1 MAITLGGLRNEDLE
15 LITSSDLISSAYAL
29 MEEIDL
35 DPASSDFANGYV
47 NAHKHF
53 TPSDDGL
60 NVQEWYGKVY
70 LFPPSGAYC
79 WNKQEDS
86 WKMVRGGTQ
95 KMVSSYAVWFR
106 KLYKSWLKGDVTEA
120 IYFANNL
127 DMFRF
132 EQKIFDFP
140 ICILRTPPV
149 LVGRTSKG
157 VRRHRTCS
165 AFVAYLQPRENT
177 AEATENFIN
186 IYAEKGRVLV

>member
-1 MAITLGGLRNEDLE
+1 
-15 LITSSDLISSAYAL
+15 
-29 MEEIDL
+29 
-35 DPASSDFANGYV
+35 
-47 NAHKHF
+47 
-53 TPSDDGL
+53 
-60 NVQEWYGKVY
+60 
-70 LFPPSGAYC
+70 
-79 WNKQEDS
+79 
-86 WKMVRGGTQ
+86 
-95 KMVSSYAVWFR
+95 MVSSYAVWFR